1 MSFKRFLAVFVIGV
15 TISVGFVFFL
25 KLKSREFTYDLSS
38 ANKALPP
45 VVPRGVEIPEEIRN
59 KFSEVPQ
66 KPTLYATIEHGS
78 PIDSVFFSPS
88 DPTLIVSR
96 GRDKSIKL
104 WNINYTSEPIVVLK
118 GDSISFSSD
127 GKLLAICGL
136 RNGTTLWDVET
147 KQQFVSLSS
156 SSREA
161 VFSSDGKLI
170 AESIIGGIQL
180 WNLGLSTQPTKGRM
194 LRTDGIVKDLAFS
207 GDGKLLSAA
216 NRVSGKV
223 DIWEINGTQAVN
235 QANFNVK
242 DDKDKWVESLR
253 FSPDTQNPVLAI
265 AANDKNIQLHTPSNW
280 DVYTEISAGY
290 VNDIAFSSDAKTLV
304 SAGHNEIELWSV
316 DNGER
321 LLTIEGYSRWLNCV
335 DISADDNFVAG
346 AGNDGVIRIWDL
358 SGNLYKEPT
367 ISSDVVKLIYFLPS
381 DRAPQ
386 PDIPEKLDRLVQN
399 VQEYY
404 ADEMERHGFGRKTFT
419 VEKNTDGSTKVYLFE
434 GRTTADYYFINTAKK
449 VKKEIESYFDSS
461 KNIHLIVADIN
472 NVLGNISSS
481 IVSTSTT
488 PYTIDYT
495 EDVKGIRG
503 GDIIMTANH
512 NGISTELL
520 SRHLGSTFGL
530 GHDLRDPT
538 HLMSYGRNPKQLS
551 KGSAEWLNK
560 SRLFNPNQTL
570 YDVHTSIDKQSTLYG
585 VMKIQVKDIDGIH
598 QVRMYIKPTNDYP
611 PPGYEF
617 NPNPE
622 INKINWERKHKGKD
636 FVLYDYI
643 TLNGQDNATVE
654 FNLPKFSMNLIRVQT
669 IDGHGNIVDREMN
682 LVDDKESSISKFIR
696 SVFQG

>member
-1 MSFKRFLAVFVIGV
+1 MIHLR
-15 TISVGFVFFL
+15 
-25 KLKSREFTYDLSS
+25 
-38 ANKALPP
+38 
-45 VVPRGVEIPEEIRN
+45 
-59 KFSEVPQ
+59 
-66 KPTLYATIEHGS
+66 
-78 PIDSVFFSPS
+78 
-88 DPTLIVSR
+88 IV
-96 GRDKSIKL
+96 
-104 WNINYTSEPIVVLK
+104 
-118 GDSISFSSD
+118 
-127 GKLLAICGL
+127 
-136 RNGTTLWDVET
+136 
-147 KQQFVSLSS
+147 
-156 SSREA
+156 
-161 VFSSDGKLI
+161 
-170 AESIIGGIQL
+170 
-180 WNLGLSTQPTKGRM
+180 
-194 LRTDGIVKDLAFS
+194 
-207 GDGKLLSAA
+207 
-216 NRVSGKV
+216 
-223 DIWEINGTQAVN
+223 
-235 QANFNVK
+235 
-242 DDKDKWVESLR
+242 
-253 FSPDTQNPVLAI
+253 
-265 AANDKNIQLHTPSNW
+265 
-280 DVYTEISAGY
+280 
-290 VNDIAFSSDAKTLV
+290 
-304 SAGHNEIELWSV
+304 
-316 DNGER
+316 
-321 LLTIEGYSRWLNCV
+321 
-335 DISADDNFVAG
+335 
-346 AGNDGVIRIWDL
+346 
-358 SGNLYKEPT
+358 
-367 ISSDVVKLIYFLPS
+367 
-381 DRAPQ
+381 
-386 PDIPEKLDRLVQN
+386 
-399 VQEYY
+399 
-404 ADEMERHGFGRKTFT
+404 
-419 VEKNTDGSTKVYLFE
+419 
-434 GRTTADYYFINTAKK
+434 
-449 VKKEIESYFDSS
+449 
-461 KNIHLIVADIN
+461 HLIVADIN

-682 LVDDKESSISKFIR
+682 LVDDKESSISKFYSQCFSR
-696 SVFQG
+696 LVLSVIEDEEDNIKTLPL